1 MELVLVLRTL
11 HRELDHVQAFDWV
24 ITALYDFV
32 GRGGRIE
39 LSLSVDGSHVHQGKR
54 SKFAEYWRIYVGRLK
69 GMDWNELLL
78 CCTFSWRGGE
88 GLLTTSIRI
97 RALF

>member
-39 LSLSVDGSHVHQGKR
+39 LSLSVDGSHVHQGR
-54 SKFAEYWRIYVGRLK
+54 WSLPASGKFMLVFIIETDLNY
-69 GMDWNELLL
+69 LLL
-78 CCTFSWRGGE
+78 CCTILWCGG
-88 GLLTTSIRI
+88 RY
-97 RALF
+97 R